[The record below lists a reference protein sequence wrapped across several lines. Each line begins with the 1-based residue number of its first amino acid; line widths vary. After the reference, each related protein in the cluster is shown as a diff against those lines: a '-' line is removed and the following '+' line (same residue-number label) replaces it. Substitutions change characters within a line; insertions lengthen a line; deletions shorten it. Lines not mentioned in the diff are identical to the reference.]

1 MSSRI
6 LALYVH
12 TLPRSRRT
20 PRFTLGTRRVCQ
32 FIWSSD
38 SISLCRT
45 LTAQEETHSHRSHR
59 ASCRRLVW
67 RAKPPRPNFKRLS
80 TASRCSKTKKEALS
94 NYSTVH
100 ISSVRYSSACYIS
113 IRYRAVRYRSFR
125 YRTIHYRRVRFSS
138 FLFLVIA
145 QSVIAQSTH
154 CYRWVCYSRVL
165 FLSL

>member
-1 MSSRI
+1 MSSRF
-6 LALYVH
+6 LALDLH
-12 TLPRSRRT
+12 SLPRSRRT
-20 PRFTLGTRRVCQ
+20 PRFTVGTRSVCQ

-67 RAKPPRPNFKRLS
+67 CAKPPRPNFKRLS
-80 TASRCSKTKKEALS
+80 TASRCSKTKKEALP
-94 NYSTVH
+94 NYTT
-100 ISSVRYSSACYIS
+100 VRYSSVRNSSVHYSS

-125 YRTIHYRRVRFSS
+125 YRTIRYRRVRFSS

-154 CYRWVCYSRVL
+154 CYR
-165 FLSL
+165 

>member
-1 MSSRI
+1 MSSRF
-6 LALYVH
+6 LALDLYP
-12 TLPRSRRT
+12 LPRSRRT
-20 PRFTLGTRRVCQ
+20 PRFTVGTRSVCQ

-38 SISLCRT
+38 SISLCQT
-45 LTAQEETHSHRSHR
+45 LTAQEETHSDCSHR

-67 RAKPPRPNFKRLS
+67 RAKPPRPNFMRLS

-94 NYSTVH
+94 NYSTVRYSSVH
-100 ISSVRYSSACYIS
+100 YSSVRYSS
-113 IRYRAVRYRSFR
+113 IRYRAVRYR
-125 YRTIHYRRVRFSS
+125 TIRYRRVRFSS

-154 CYRWVCYSRVL
+154 CYRWVRYSRVL